1 MNRALTT
8 LLFTCITLMHLF
20 LSAQDEGQNNATEE
34 LLSQEDMQNYLHQSE
49 QLVRFMEFAF
59 NTLGDPEVSAREK
72 DIIINQSYLK
82 FFSSAKVQIEDDL
95 VEGRFTVTNKEV
107 QAYLKDIDFF
117 YKNALFAFN
126 IEDISYNVNENGQV
140 FFVATT
146 NRNLSGVSVEG
157 DTIYNN
163 QQRFIEIN
171 LDRDKRDLKIA
182 SIYTRKLSEK
192 EDMRN
197 WWATLDADWRL
208 LFADGTPINEDFQL
222 RDILGFGNN
231 WILIERLQ
239 VTVIEGF
246 AMESRRAD
254 TIYTDPSPIYREIS
268 RIWKTEAI
276 DLTAYP
282 YIMDISPLNKL
293 TELRIINLSG
303 THVDDL
309 TPIRNL
315 TRLENLD
322 ISGSFVNR
330 LDPLRHA
337 INLKTLDISNTTI
350 TDLSPLL
357 AFPILERLNL
367 SNTQVTDLE
376 PVSTL
381 RNLLDLRL
389 NNTQLTDL
397 SPLRNAQNLI
407 VLDISNTPVTTL
419 DSLGELQSLERL
431 HADNTKITDLAPIST
446 LPKLQ
451 YLFIEGTDISEIQM
465 LASLPEL
472 KRIYCDRTQIT
483 REKANKFM
491 DENPDALVIYES
503 QALTAWWAV
512 LPQTWKEIFRK
523 NVTVSEPP
531 TREELH
537 EVSNITHI
545 NISGNKEVF
554 SISPLQ
560 QLLRLRSL
568 NAEGTNILSIEPLKE
583 NIDLIELDIS
593 STHVQDISVISGLR
607 ILESLKLSHTPVED
621 ISPLR
626 SNHQLKQLDL
636 DYSNVTSIESLA
648 AINNLE
654 IVLCDGLGLTT
665 EDVAPVYDA
674 NSKVT
679 IVFQSEALSEW
690 WKNLPDNWISIFK
703 SHILLDNPPTPYQL
717 HKLSDIHELNI
728 SQARGIAN
736 LEVIKQFHRLQVFRM
751 NDVQISD
758 LTPLQQLTG
767 LSELYCHNN
776 PISNLKPLSQLYELK
791 ALDCSNTLVRNLNDL
806 GRLTNLQVLNI
817 SGTQIRNLRPLSNL
831 VLLRQLDI
839 YNTRVFS
846 LRPIENL
853 KNLEI
858 LRCYNTRIWQF
869 FVDRFMK
876 AVPDCEVVYY

>member
-1 MNRALTT
+1 M
-8 LLFTCITLMHLF
+8 LFF
-20 LSAQDEGQNNATEE
+20 LPSQVGGQNNAPKEI
-34 LLSQEDMQNYLHQSE
+34 LSQDDMQAYLRQSE
-49 QLVRFMEFAF
+49 QLVKFMEFAF

-95 VEGRFTVTNKEV
+95 VEGRFVVTNKEV

-117 YKNALFAFN
+117 YKNAVFTFN
-126 IEDISYNVNENGQV
+126 IEDISYNVNESGQV
-140 FFVATT
+140 FFIATT

-163 QQRFIEIN
+163 QERFIEIN
-171 LDRDKRDLKIA
+171 LDREKRDLKIA
-182 SIYTRKLSEK
+182 SIYTSKLSEK

-208 LFADGTPINEDFQL
+208 LFAKGASINEEFQL
-222 RDILGFGNN
+222 KDIVSFNDN

-239 VTVIEGF
+239 VTIIEGF
-246 AMESRRAD
+246 VMESRRAD
-254 TIYTDPSPIYREIS
+254 TIYTDPSPIYWEIR
-268 RIWKTEAI
+268 RIWKTETI
-276 DLTAYP
+276 DVTAYP

-293 TELRIINLSG
+293 TELKVINISG

-315 TRLENLD
+315 TRLENLN
-322 ISGSFVNR
+322 ISGSYVNR

-337 INLKTLDISNTTI
+337 INLKTLDISNTVI

-357 AFPILERLNL
+357 AFPLLERLNL
-367 SNTQVTDLE
+367 SNTPVTDLD
-376 PVSTL
+376 PVSIL
-381 RNLLDLRL
+381 QNLLDLRL
-389 NNTQLTDL
+389 PNTPLTDL
-397 SPLRNAQNLI
+397 SPLRNSWNLI
-407 VLDISNTPVTTL
+407 VLDISNTPVTNL

-431 HADNTKITDLAPIST
+431 HADNTKITDLGPLSA

-451 YLFIEGTDISEIQM
+451 YLFIEGTEVTEIQM
-465 LASLPEL
+465 LTSLPEL
-472 KRIYCDRTQIT
+472 KRIYCDRTRIT

-491 DENPDALVIYES
+491 DENPDVLVIYES
-503 QALTAWWAV
+503 QALTAWWAG
-512 LPQTWKEIFRK
+512 LPLRWKEVFSK

-545 NISGNKEVF
+545 NISGNKEIF
-554 SISPLQ
+554 SVSPLQ

-568 NAEGTNILSIEPLKE
+568 NAQGTNILSIEPLKE
-583 NIDLIELDIS
+583 NIDLVDLDIS

-621 ISPLR
+621 ISPLA
-626 SNHQLKQLDL
+626 SNNQLRLLDL
-636 DYSNVTSIESLA
+636 NFSNVVSIESLA

-654 IVLCDGLGLTT
+654 TVLCDGLELTP

-674 NSKVT
+674 NPKVT

-703 SHILLDNPPTPYQL
+703 SHMLLDNPPTPYQL
-717 HKLSDIHELNI
+717 HKLTEIHELDI
-728 SQARGIAN
+728 SQARGIKN
-736 LEVIKQFHRLQVFRM
+736 LEAVEQFQRLQVFRM

-758 LTPLQQLTG
+758 LTPLQQLSN
-767 LSELYCHNN
+767 LRELYCHNN
-776 PISNLKPLSQLYELK
+776 PISNLKPLSKLYELRV
-791 ALDCSNTLVRNLNDL
+791 LDCSNTLISNLNDL
-806 GRLTNLQVLNI
+806 GSPTNLEVLNV

-831 VLLRQLDI
+831 VTLRQLDI

-853 KNLEI
+853 KNLEL

-869 FVDRFMK
+869 FVDRFTK